1 MRILLANKFY
11 YRRGGDCVY
20 TINLEQLLKKHGH
33 EVAVF
38 AMDYPENMDTEWKR
52 YFPKN
57 MGKVMAFTRPFGSRE
72 VKDKF
77 NRLLDDFCPDVVHL
91 NNIHTQLSP
100 VLAELAHGRGIRVVW
115 TLHDYKLLCPR
126 YDCLLNGR
134 TVCETCFNGDK
145 KACLDNKCMKGS
157 RLASFIGYRE
167 AVVWN
172 RQRLENATD
181 ILICPSRFMAD
192 KMAQGGFDARKMEV
206 LCNFIDTE
214 KCAKSDYGKGDYY
227 CYIGRLS
234 REKGIGTLIDAA
246 NRLPY
251 KVKII
256 GDGPLANELK
266 AVAHNHIEFLGHK
279 EWDEIKMLVGQA
291 RFSVVPSEWY
301 ENNPLS
307 VIESQCLGTPV
318 LGARI
323 GGIPELTDMT
333 FSSGNVADLKS
344 RIEKMWD
351 TPFDY
356 RQMAEEA
363 QRKYN
368 AETYYDNIIKVYSK

>member
-20 TINLEQLLKKHGH
+20 TINLELLLKKHGH

-192 KMAQGGFDARKMEV
+192 KMAQGGFDARKMKV
-206 LCNFIDTE
+206 LCNFIDTG
-214 KCAKSDYGKGDYY
+214 KCAKGDYGKGDYY

-251 KVKII
+251 KVKIV
-256 GDGPLANELK
+256 GDGPLAGELK

-279 EWDEIKMLVGQA
+279 EWDEIKMLVEQA